1 MWRRVSCEQ
10 LLHKSQSILSPRRNP
25 KRMVAVN
32 TRFARRRLCFSRSR
46 SRSEPLSL
54 PLLGGEEEEGID
66 R

>member
-32 TRFARRRLCFSRSR
+32 VTAVCPRGLGP
-46 SRSEPLSL
+46 EPAVSNYFFFH
-54 PLLGGEEEEGID
+54 
-66 R
+66 